1 MNSHEQSSDYYSH
14 AYNYAASPHLSE
26 ELEDSGINVLDY
38 LRALYRRKFIL
49 LGVFTLVLVCVA
61 LYLSQT
67 TPLYTSETQLTLD
80 LRKTK
85 VTNFEDVVSGLSA
98 ETSVIGTEMD
108 ILRSS
113 SLIGRMV
120 DKLGLIRN
128 PTFNPNLNSQKQANL
143 LEPVLLWVKSLW
155 SGNIVEELSEEEINQ
170 LVKRSIIEQIQ
181 GMLTVQQRKQTNTIT
196 VSITSADPKQAA
208 QFANTLAE
216 LYLNDQLEAKFDAT
230 KQANEWLANRL
241 ESLKAEVQKAEQ
253 AVNNVREQGKIVQT
267 KGGGTILDQR
277 LNAVNGQLLAAQLKT
292 SQADARLRG
301 AREMAGRSGAIE
313 SLGEV
318 LQSAAISQLKSS
330 ENEFRRKK
338 AELNQRYG
346 PKHPQVIQ
354 ADAEIKEIR
363 SKLQEEVNRIVQSLE
378 NEVRTARA
386 AETTL
391 QRALADLQVQA
402 GETMNTEVQLR
413 ELERQADSS
422 RTLYQTFL
430 ARFQETKMQE
440 DLQRPDAR
448 IISPA
453 VVAKTPSKPKKKPIL
468 LLGVVGGLMLG
479 VGCVYLLET
488 LDRGFRTSAQV
499 ERTTGYPVLG
509 VIPQLSK
516 EDGIPVD
523 YAIQKPFSSF
533 SESLRAIRNAIHLVN
548 VDRPPKTIMVTSSLP
563 SEGKSTFCGALG
575 RLAAASGAKVL
586 LIDADLRRPSLHKM
600 FKNLQSE
607 IKIEDVL
614 QHDMPPTDA
623 IVQDPESKLYIM
635 FAHGKTPLAA
645 ELLRSQKMKT
655 LLQQLEEEFD
665 LIIFDT
671 PPIMGISDSWNMARM
686 IDAVI
691 YIVQWAET
699 PRETVKT
706 ALRQLDMI
714 GVTPSGLVLSIV
726 NMQQQRYYG
735 YGGYGYYYN
744 KYRRYYNN

>member
-1 MNSHEQSSDYYSH
+1 
-14 AYNYAASPHLSE
+14 
-26 ELEDSGINVLDY
+26 
-38 LRALYRRKFIL
+38 
-49 LGVFTLVLVCVA
+49 
-61 LYLSQT
+61 
-67 TPLYTSETQLTLD
+67 
-80 LRKTK
+80 
-85 VTNFEDVVSGLSA
+85 
-98 ETSVIGTEMD
+98 
-108 ILRSS
+108 
-113 SLIGRMV
+113 
-120 DKLGLIRN
+120 
-128 PTFNPNLNSQKQANL
+128 
-143 LEPVLLWVKSLW
+143 
-155 SGNIVEELSEEEINQ
+155 
-170 LVKRSIIEQIQ
+170 
-181 GMLTVQQRKQTNTIT
+181 
-196 VSITSADPKQAA
+196 
-208 QFANTLAE
+208 
-216 LYLNDQLEAKFDAT
+216 
-230 KQANEWLANRL
+230 
-241 ESLKAEVQKAEQ
+241 
-253 AVNNVREQGKIVQT
+253 
-267 KGGGTILDQR
+267 
-277 LNAVNGQLLAAQLKT
+277 
-292 SQADARLRG
+292 
-301 AREMAGRSGAIE
+301 
-313 SLGEV
+313 
-318 LQSAAISQLKSS
+318 
-330 ENEFRRKK
+330 
-338 AELNQRYG
+338 
-346 PKHPQVIQ
+346 
-354 ADAEIKEIR
+354 
-363 SKLQEEVNRIVQSLE
+363 
-378 NEVRTARA
+378 
-386 AETTL
+386 
-391 QRALADLQVQA
+391 
-402 GETMNTEVQLR
+402 
-413 ELERQADSS
+413 
-422 RTLYQTFL
+422 
-430 ARFQETKMQE
+430 MQE

-691 YIVQWAET
+691 YVVQWAET